1 MSKKFWRKT
10 IENAFKRKNWE
21 IQYVKVVLISLLEI
35 ILYQKVVEIISS
47 QVVVIQ
53 EVFSSG
59 VSKLNYQL
67 MNTKQRD

>member
-1 MSKKFWRKT
+1 M
-10 IENAFKRKNWE
+10 
-21 IQYVKVVLISLLEI
+21 KVVLISLLEI
-35 ILYQKVVEIISS
+35 ILYQKVVEIMSS

-59 VSKLNYQL
+59 VSKLNDQL